1 MEKVI
6 TTILSFDSL
15 LINLNIRKILN
26 ETPSLNTNTSSTPV
40 IPESQTNK
48 FSIVNPVYATMNK
61 INDIN
66 DPKQQQQKL
75 VKYTAKI
82 DANMQLNNLT
92 QEVNMPLLRLV
103 HQIYSIIADAIDY
116 DKEQA
121 KSARNIQ
128 ADDTLESN
136 LNQAGNQFNDAKT
149 PTSMRAKLSQ
159 YQGCWKELV
168 EKINNPKCFE
178 KVSIRITF
186 FQKSFAQLIINFKGR
201 SKRKTE
207 LTEFKG

>member
-26 ETPSLNTNTSSTPV
+26 ETPAINTNTSSTPIV
-40 IPESQTNK
+40 PENQTNK
-48 FSIVNPVYATMNK
+48 LSMVNPVYTTLNK
-61 INDIN
+61 MN
-66 DPKQQQQKL
+66 DPNDSKQQQQKL

-121 KSARNIQ
+121 KTVRNIQ

-136 LNQAGNQFNDAKT
+136 LNQAGQFNDAKT
-149 PTSMRAKLSQ
+149 PTSMRVKLSQ
-159 YQGCWKELV
+159 YQGCWKDLS
-168 EKINNPKCFE
+168 EKTDNPKYLE
-178 KVSIRITF
+178 KVIESYLLF
-186 FQKSFAQLIINFKGR
+186 F
-201 SKRKTE
+201 
-207 LTEFKG
+207 